1 MLFLNISLLKNDT
14 DEREESE
21 KFLTDAKKINTFI
34 TICIIIIGLIG
45 NCLTVIIYGQKK
57 NRKNSSNIY
66 LLCLAINDTLFLFV
80 HFYEDT
86 VRNLKSN
93 FDFKPEIIQF
103 INKIDII
110 VQNDLTCKFV
120 NYLRYSFRMI
130 SVYLIISLT
139 IQRLLIV
146 YKPLN
151 EKNKRKSTAWKSVT
165 FVVLISF
172 FLNLWTFLF
181 FKLNE
186 SEGFIYCDMIKDSIL
201 SYFYI
206 NILYSLFLIIL
217 PIIVIVVLNILII
230 YKLIKTN
237 KKRKIITN
245 SQSRRTDTSANQ
257 IRSNRLE
264 RLNYDEI
271 RSEPLHV
278 NKVKTNLIKKKNKPI
293 DSKIVLI
300 FVSLSYIILNL
311 PYFIMW

>member
-1 MLFLNISLLKNDT
+1 MLFLNKSSLKNDT
-14 DEREESE
+14 EEREESE
-21 KFLTDAKKINTFI
+21 EFLTEAKKINTFI

-57 NRKNSSNIY
+57 NRKNSSYIY
-66 LLCLAINDTLFLFV
+66 LLCLAINDTLFLVV

-86 VRNLKSN
+86 IRNLKSN
-93 FDFKPEIIQF
+93 NFNFKQEIIEF
-103 INKIDII
+103 INKFDII

-130 SVYLIISLT
+130 SSYLIISLT

-172 FLNLWTFLF
+172 FLNLWTFLY

-186 SEGFIYCDMIKDSIL
+186 SEGFIYCDMIKDWIL
-201 SYFYI
+201 SYYYI
-206 NILYSLFLIIL
+206 NILYSIILMIL
-217 PIIVIVVLNILII
+217 PIIVIFVLNVLIVC
-230 YKLIKTN
+230 KLIKTN

-245 SQSRRTDTSANQ
+245 SQSRKTDTSVNQ
-257 IRSNRLE
+257 TNRVD
-264 RLNYDEI
+264 RLNYDAI
-271 RSEPLHV
+271 RLEPLNV
-278 NKVKTNLIKKKNKPI
+278 NNSKNLLKKKKRPV

-300 FVSLSYIILNL
+300 FVSISYVILNL

>member
-1 MLFLNISLLKNDT
+1 MLDLNISLFKNDT

-21 KFLTDAKKINTFI
+21 KFLTEAKKINTFI

-45 NCLTVIIYGQKK
+45 QCLTVIIYGQKK
-57 NRKNSSNIY
+57 NRKNSSNIF
-66 LLCLAINDTLFLFV
+66 LLCLAINDTLFLVV

-86 VRNLKSN
+86 IRNLKSN
-93 FDFKPEIIQF
+93 FEFQQEIIEF

-130 SVYLIISLT
+130 SSYLIISLT
-139 IQRLLIV
+139 IQRLLVV

-165 FVVLISF
+165 FVILISF

-186 SEGFIYCDMIKDSIL
+186 SEGFIYCDMIKDSVL

-206 NILYSLFLIIL
+206 NILYSIISIIL
-217 PIIVIVVLNILII
+217 PIIIIVVLNILIV

-245 SQSRRTDTSANQ
+245 SQSRRTNTSINQ
-257 IRSNRLE
+257 VNRVDRSNCDAIRLE
-264 RLNYDEI
+264 PLN
-271 RSEPLHV
+271 V
-278 NKVKTNLIKKKNKPI
+278 NNSTNLIKKNSKPV

-300 FVSLSYIILNL
+300 FVSISYVILSL
-311 PYFIMW
+311 PYLIMW